1 MESGIFWGGGVAC
14 FKRKGGISR
23 RGGDCTPFHTMS
35 NFVGSKMVKPI
46 IWVFDSDTFYL
57 QLTWLQSNE
66 FQISKFA
73 RA

>member
-1 MESGIFWGGGVAC
+1 MKKE
-14 FKRKGGISR
+14 REGGIDR
-23 RGGDCTPFHTMS
+23 PFHTMS

-73 RA
+73 TA